1 MVQTILLSRTP
12 SPPPPNYVG
21 NGWRLRGLNGY
32 HSETIEKYVHN
43 FWCPIVVGDV
53 LCGDNLLQPGQEPC
67 SFRILGKLGFGAYST
82 VWLGWDTI
90 FHRHLAIKNKRL
102 YLCLGL
108 NPLGSTLRSREYSEL
123 DPPSDSTTI
132 TTFMRTLFKKVE
144 ALHRNGICHGD
155 LSAANVAFGVSQNAL
170 TPSALQRTFSYGL
183 KAYFVY
189 IKPGEPPKRPQ
200 YLPEYI
206 VQTINTAL
214 MSDMNDMTKVEILDF
229 GNAFEGCSREGA
241 KGTRAFLAPEMR
253 DKTRCYA
260 SPKSDLWSLGCV
272 IFYALTGADL
282 FPSDKDAEG
291 YRATASE
298 GQLEKIDAALRRN
311 YYLSSHPTYRR
322 KVTLVIR
329 SLLQIDPFKRSL
341 EKTSRL
347 IENLENDFHTNGEE
361 IIRSSQKNPM

>member
-21 NGWRLRGLNGY
+21 NGWRLQGLNGY

-108 NPLGSTLRSREYSEL
+108 NPLGSTLRGREYSEL

-132 TTFMRTLFKKVE
+132 TTFIRTLFKKVE

-170 TPSALQRTFSYGL
+170 TPSAVQRTFSYGL

-272 IFYALTGADL
+272 FFYALTGADL

-347 IENLENDFHTNGEE
+347 IENLENDFHTNGGET
-361 IIRSSQKNPM
+361 IRSSQKNPM